1 MLRSDDDDGLTK
13 GKITAMKITQ
23 LEIIP
28 LHLPVKH
35 ALVESGGTFS
45 WFDHVIVKVHAD
57 NGMHGLGEVE
67 AYPSFERLGV
77 ETQAG
82 IVAILRDHL
91 APSLI
96 GESAFDL
103 NAIWRKMNAAM
114 VGYWRVKAAI
124 DNAIYDLV
132 GKHLGIPAYDLLGG
146 RVRERYV
153 VEGVGYGISIDEP
166 ETVARIARDAVER
179 GYRQLELK
187 AGDEKPERDV
197 ERLRMVREAIGKD
210 IPIKIDFN
218 GFYEPK
224 TAIRLI
230 RQMEPIGVQWIE
242 QPAKYWDLEALAM
255 VRHATAVTIVV
266 DESVESPPDMMR
278 VARANAADA
287 VHIKPTIKGGLTTAR
302 EIAAVAAAAGIAIV
316 PGTSAPTG
324 VGMAAAQAFIAAC
337 PHLSGGAH
345 GSPSD
350 VLVEDIVTRP
360 IPPDSTIVHI
370 SDAPGLGIELDE
382 KIVRKYRTD

>member
-1 MLRSDDDDGLTK
+1 
-13 GKITAMKITQ
+13 MKIKQ
-23 LEIIP
+23 IDIIP

-45 WFDHVIVKVHAD
+45 FFDHVVVKVHAD
-57 NGMHGLGEVE
+57 NGVHGLGEVE

-82 IVAILRDHL
+82 IVAVLRERL
-91 APSLI
+91 APLLI
-96 GESAFDL
+96 GENPFGL
-103 NAIWRKMNAAM
+103 NAIWTKMDHAV

-124 DNAIYDLV
+124 DNALYDLM
-132 GKHLGIPAYDLLGG
+132 GKHLGVPAYDLLGG
-146 RVRERYV
+146 RVRDGYI

-166 ETVARIARDAVER
+166 EQVARIAKAAVER

-187 AGDEKPERDV
+187 AGDEKPDRDV
-197 ERLRMVREAIGKD
+197 ERLRRVREAVGPA

-230 RQMEPIGVQWIE
+230 REMEILGVQWIE
-242 QPAKYWDLEALAM
+242 QPAKYWDLDALAM
-255 VRHATAVTIVV
+255 VRNAVTATIVA
-266 DESVESPPDMMR
+266 DEPVESTHDMMR
-278 VARANAADA
+278 LIRANGADA
-287 VHIKPTIKGGLTTAR
+287 VHIKPTTKGGLTMAR
-302 EIAAVAAAAGIAIV
+302 NMAAMAQAAGMAIV

-324 VGMAAAQAFIAAC
+324 VGMAAAQTFIAIC
-337 PHLSGGAH
+337 PSLSGGAH

-350 VLVEDIVTRP
+350 VLVEDIVKDP
-360 IPPDSTIVHI
+360 IPPRSTYVRVP
-370 SDAPGLGIELDE
+370 DRPGLGVELDE
-382 KIVRKYRTD
+382 EIVRKYRTD

>member
-1 MLRSDDDDGLTK
+1 
-13 GKITAMKITQ
+13 MKIRR

-28 LHLPVKH
+28 LHLPVKN

-57 NGMHGLGEVE
+57 DDLYGLGEVE

-82 IVAILRDHL
+82 IVAVLRDHL
-91 APSLI
+91 APVLI
-96 GESAFDL
+96 GENPFDL
-103 NAIWRKMNAAM
+103 TVIWKKMDHAM

-124 DNAIYDLV
+124 DNALYDLI
-132 GKHLGIPAYDLLGG
+132 GKHLGVPAYDLLGG
-146 RVRERYV
+146 RVRNGYV

-166 ETVARIARDAVER
+166 KIVARVAKDAVER
-179 GYRQLELK
+179 GYRQIELK
-187 AGDEKPERDV
+187 AGDARPEQDV
-197 ERLRMVREAIGKD
+197 TRLRLVREAIGKD

-230 RQMEPIGVQWIE
+230 REMEAIGVQWIE
-242 QPAKYWDLEALAM
+242 QPAKFWDLEALAM
-255 VRHATAVTIVV
+255 VRNAVTVTIVADECV
-266 DESVESPPDMMR
+266 ESVHDMMR
-278 VARANAADA
+278 VVRASAADA
-287 VHIKPTIKGGLTTAR
+287 VHIKPTTKGGLTTAR
-302 EIAAVAAAAGIAIV
+302 RIAAVAEAAGLAIV

-324 VGMAAAQAFIAAC
+324 VGMAAAQAFIATC

-350 VLVEDIVTRP
+350 VLVEDVVTTP
-360 IPPDSTIVHI
+360 IPPDSTWVDIP
-370 SDAPGLGIELDE
+370 DRPGLGIELDE
-382 KIVRKYRTD
+382 KIVKKYRVD

>member
-1 MLRSDDDDGLTK
+1 
-13 GKITAMKITQ
+13 MKITR

-57 NGMHGLGEVE
+57 NGIHGLGEVE

-82 IVAILRDHL
+82 IVAVLRDHL
-91 APSLI
+91 APLLM
-96 GESAFDL
+96 GESPFDL
-103 NAIWRKMNAAM
+103 TTIWKKMDDAM

-132 GKHLGIPAYDLLGG
+132 GKHLGVPAYDLLGG
-146 RVRERYV
+146 RVRDRYV

-166 ETVARIARDAVER
+166 RTVARIAKDAVER

-187 AGDEKPERDV
+187 AGDEQPEQDL
-197 ERLRMVREAIGKD
+197 ERLRIVREAIGKE

-224 TAIRLI
+224 AAIRLI
-230 RQMEPIGVQWIE
+230 REMERIGVQWIE
-242 QPAKYWDLEALAM
+242 QPTKYWDLEALAI
-255 VRHATAVTIVV
+255 VRNATTVTIVV
-266 DESVESPPDMMR
+266 DEPVESPQDMMR
-278 VARANAADA
+278 VIRANAADA
-287 VHIKPTIKGGLTTAR
+287 VHIKPTTKGGLTTAR
-302 EIAAVAAAAGIAIV
+302 KIAAVAEAAGIAIV

-324 VGMAAAQAFIAAC
+324 VGMAAAQAFIATC

-360 IPPDSTIVHI
+360 IPPDSTFVDI
-370 SDAPGLGIELDE
+370 SDAPGLGVELDE
-382 KIVRKYRTD
+382 KIVKKYRVD